1 MTSKV
6 ASAIA
11 ELEPEGLGPEGPNWQ
26 QRKSSETRVAILD
39 AAIDCLAQHGYSRTT
54 TQLIA
59 RMAKVS
65 RGAMLHHYATKQE
78 LIAAVIEYAFY
89 KHMEAFCRAIRALT
103 EQERVEKNAGISVE
117 WRICASREYKAYV
130 ELNVAARTDVE
141 LRKLFLPRARRHDQV
156 WRAELMDVFPEWRH
170 DPAKQEFVSRFVRSA
185 IEGLAL
191 NRAIWDD
198 PAMETALLDFI
209 ATTVV
214 MVRDNRL
221 PYPALKTPPASA
233 V

>member
-65 RGAMLHHYATKQE
+65 RGAMLHHYATKQD
-78 LIAAVIEYAFY
+78 LISAVIEYAFY
-89 KHMEAFCRAIRALT
+89 KHMEAFSHAIRALT
-103 EQERVEKNAGISVE
+103 DQERVEKNAGIMVD
-117 WRICASREYKAYV
+117 WKLCASREYKAYV
-130 ELNVAARTDVE
+130 ELNIASRTDPE
-141 LRKLFLPRARRHDQV
+141 LRKLFLPRARRHDEV
-156 WRAELMDVFPEWRH
+156 WKAELLNAFPEWRH
-170 DPAKQEFVSRFVRSA
+170 DMAKQEFASRYVRSA

-198 PAMETALLDFI
+198 AEMETALLDFL

-214 MVRDNRL
+214 MIRDNKL
-221 PYPALKTPPASA
+221 PFPVVKPAKQPA
-233 V
+233 